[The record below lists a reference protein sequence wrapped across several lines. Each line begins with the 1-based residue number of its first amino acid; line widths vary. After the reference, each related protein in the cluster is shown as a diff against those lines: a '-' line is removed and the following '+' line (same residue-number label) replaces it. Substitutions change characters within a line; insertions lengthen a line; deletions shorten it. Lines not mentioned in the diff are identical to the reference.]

1 MNAIP
6 LANGGTMKALILSR
20 LMKVLLFVLLSLAL
34 TTTIANAWG
43 NRQQQEF
50 EKMLKGKAPIRKG
63 AVNPEAINS
72 SPVQPA
78 SVAPAGPSGFTPQAR
93 LGFHVDNEWEPAIA
107 ADRFGHVYM
116 LYAQYTGV
124 PGCDDCSNPTQVL
137 QISNDRGSTWGS
149 PFVIYP
155 DGANTGGQW
164 DSQIVVDPVDGKTVY
179 ASFMQNNKSDIIVAK
194 STDSGITWRYVIAD
208 ATNSGT
214 DKPILAVR
222 GQDVFVAYNHAQ
234 TIWGAYSHDGG
245 ATFTEVKINQNGKLG
260 WSLSGGGTITPN
272 GNAYFAWVGYEGNG
286 GAKGKVNVFVSR
298 STNGGMTWTTKTID
312 VSASPPDCSAFLCGW
327 AFLGAQLVM
336 TSDTSGNIYL
346 LWNAGSTPR
355 GPERIYF
362 AKSTDGGNTYSAKA
376 DVSTA
381 PAGTHH
387 AFPAIAAT
395 GNGDVRI
402 SWMDARAANG
412 GMDKWNVYYRSSSN
426 GGSTWTNEVDVSTL
440 VEGFEY
446 IFTDG
451 FRFPFGDYYEVDIDD
466 QGTAHI
472 VFGEALNYDSPG
484 SIWYV
489 KGK

>member
-1 MNAIP
+1 
-6 LANGGTMKALILSR
+6 MKALLLSR
-20 LMKVLLFVLLSLAL
+20 PMKVLVFVLLAVAVTL
-34 TTTIANAWG
+34 TAVSIGNVWG
-43 NRQQQEF
+43 NRQQEEF

-63 AVNPEAINS
+63 AVNPAVINS

-78 SVAPAGPSGFTPQAR
+78 RVPAAGPSGFTPQTR

-107 ADRFGHVYM
+107 ADRFGHVYV

-124 PGCDDCSNPTQVL
+124 PGCETCANPTQVL
-137 QISNDRGSTWGS
+137 QISNDRGATWGS

-155 DGANTGGQW
+155 DGADTGGQW
-164 DSQIVVDPVDGKTVY
+164 DSQIVVDPVDGQTVY

-194 STDSGITWRYVIAD
+194 STDFGVTWTPVIAD

-222 GQDVFVAYNHAQ
+222 GQDVYVVYNHAQ

-245 ATFTEVKINQNGKLG
+245 ETFTEVKINQNGKLG
-260 WSLSGGGTITPN
+260 WSLSGGGTVTPN
-272 GNAYFAWVGYEGNG
+272 GDAYFAWVGYENNG
-286 GAKGKVNVFVSR
+286 GTNGPVNVFVSKT
-298 STNGGMTWTTKTID
+298 SDGGASWTTKTID
-312 VSASPPDCSAFLCGW
+312 VSASPPDCSALLCGW

-336 TSDTSGNIYL
+336 TSDSAGTIYL
-346 LWNAGSTPR
+346 LWNAGSAPR

-362 AKSTDGGNTYSAKA
+362 AKSTDGGNTYSQKV
-376 DVSTA
+376 DVSLA
-381 PAGTHH
+381 PTGTHH

-395 GNGDVRI
+395 GNGNVRI
-402 SWMDARAANG
+402 SWMDARAASG
-412 GMDKWNVYYRSSSN
+412 GIDKWNVYYRSSRN
-426 GGSTWTNEVDVSTL
+426 GGSTWSSEVDLSTY
-440 VEGFEY
+440 VEGFSY
-446 IFTDG
+446 IFPDG
-451 FRFPFGDYYEVDIDD
+451 FRFPFGDYYEVDIDE
-466 QGTAHI
+466 QGTAHL